1 MQAYRSLSL
10 SRRAA
15 GAEHTVHRPKRN
27 TAETEHSTSARRRP
41 TRHDAMLP
49 YATAAE
55 AEAALGRA
63 LTWAEAAWLRYSAAM
78 PDRYLHW
85 PNIAITLVVYTLAP
99 LPLALLDLGAPAVAA
114 PYKLQPKV
122 QHPPATFF
130 RCYMDAVR
138 VSLLLIG
145 PYQLI
150 SYPAAQVSYFIY
162 FLQCKL
168 IYYYNYIFTS
178 LINLKN

>member
-1 MQAYRSLSL
+1 
-10 SRRAA
+10 
-15 GAEHTVHRPKRN
+15 
-27 TAETEHSTSARRRP
+27 
-41 TRHDAMLP
+41 MLP
-49 YATAAE
+49 YATAGE

-63 LTWAEAAWLRYSAAM
+63 LTWAEAAWLRYSASV

-99 LPLALLDLGAPAVAA
+99 LPLALFDLAAPAAAA

-138 VSLLLIG
+138 VSLLIIG

-150 SYPAAQVSYFIY
+150 SYPAAKV
-162 FLQCKL
+162 
-168 IYYYNYIFTS
+168 YYTS
-178 LINLKN
+178 CIVTYWL